1 MRKLR
6 LRATRSLKVTQLRN
20 VRAGYWAHKVPDSDT
35 QDLITELYYSWILCK
50 LLPRTDPKC
59 LHSQS
64 LRQTQYLQCYIA
76 SRPDGGWVGTVSIP
90 THREPAPRDALFS
103 NSAVQGLPR
112 TLEEWRVSLS
122 ESSEQLKFPLQAS
135 VSLHFN
141 CELFKNILHTL
152 RHPSTEP
159 QTDKQIPLTE
169 MVSFTRGWKVT
180 WGWRVSRAQTWRKR
194 RRKDWKEK
202 RIKDAPGIFHYF
214 DLQRFTWFLS
224 AILRNEEQ
232 TRLDVLGLQRVEV
245 RIKEIQ
251 PHTRWC
257 RHLLY
262 TRGPIE
268 QQQDLGATCS
278 RPPTSQ
284 PASHQ
289 DSR

>member
-20 VRAGYWAHKVPDSDT
+20 VRAGYWAHRVPDSDT

-64 LRQTQYLQCYIA
+64 LRQTQYLQRYTA
-76 SRPDGGWVGTVSIP
+76 SCPDGGWAGTVSIP

-122 ESSEQLKFPLQAS
+122 ESSEQLKFPLRAS

-159 QTDKQIPLTE
+159 QTDKQTPLTE

-180 WGWRVSRAQTWRKR
+180 WGWRMSRAQTWRKR
-194 RRKDWKEK
+194 RGKEDK
-202 RIKDAPGIFHYF
+202 GCPRYF
-214 DLQRFTWFLS
+214 SLFWFAKIYMISLCNSKEWGANQTWCPWVTKS
-224 AILRNEEQ
+224 GNENQ
-232 TRLDVLGLQRVEV
+232 GN
-245 RIKEIQ
+245 
-251 PHTRWC
+251 P
-257 RHLLY
+257 
-262 TRGPIE
+262 
-268 QQQDLGATCS
+268 ATY
-278 RPPTSQ
+278 PVM
-284 PASHQ
+284 
-289 DSR
+289 